1 MLPSALYFKS
11 LRAFLGAL
19 VCLAAP
25 AQTSPDAA
33 QFEIEGI
40 HLGMPLKDAMT
51 ALREHNA
58 KLRLAPESVRPAG
71 TASPYT
77 YGINAVGE
85 GEGFFFLVTMPPNP
99 VTVTKLTW
107 VAHFT
112 GNGTIPKQDV
122 LVANLARKYGR
133 ISWDTGPAALS
144 IGTRDVFWIDDEQGN
159 RVSLKPP
166 PRCLGQSTYF
176 MNGLKP
182 GSRNQWDPL
191 NVRLPPVAARLRIE
205 EGFVNRE
212 DAIADECGKYSMVH
226 ARLFR
231 AQMMGVSA
239 PNLVEYLVLLAA
251 SGPLDRAATEATHE
265 LWRKTAPP
273 APKSANTKG
282 K

>member
-1 MLPSALYFKS
+1 MLMSALYLKP
-11 LRAFLGAL
+11 LRAVVAAFL
-19 VCLAAP
+19 CLAAS
-25 AQTSPDAA
+25 AQTSPDPA
-33 QFEIEGI
+33 QFEIDGI
-40 HLGMPLKDAMT
+40 RLGMPLKDAMA

-58 KLRLAPESVRPAG
+58 KLRLGPESVRPVG
-71 TASPYT
+71 TATPYT

-85 GEGFFFLVTMPPNP
+85 GEGFYFVVTMPPNP

-112 GNGTIPKQDV
+112 SGDTIPKQDV

-159 RVSLKPP
+159 RVSMKPQ

-212 DAIADECGKYSMVH
+212 DPVADECSKYSMVH

-231 AQMMGVSA
+231 AQMVGVSV

-251 SGPLDRAATEATHE
+251 SGPLDRKATEATHE
-265 LWRKTAPP
+265 LWRKTTPP
-273 APKSANTKG
+273 APKGANTKG

>member
-1 MLPSALYFKS
+1 MAVAALFCGIVS
-11 LRAFLGAL
+11 
-19 VCLAAP
+19 
-25 AQTSPDAA
+25 AQTSPDIP

-40 HLGMPLKDAMT
+40 RLGMPLKDAMT

-58 KLRLAPESVRPAG
+58 KLRLAPESVRTSS
-71 TASPYT
+71 TASAFT

-85 GEGFFFLVTMPPNP
+85 GEGFYFMVTMPPNP
-99 VTVTKLTW
+99 ATVTKLTW

-112 GNGTIPKQDV
+112 SGDTIPKQDV

-159 RVSLKPP
+159 RVQLKPP
-166 PRCLGQSTYF
+166 PRCLGQSTWF

-212 DAIADECGKYSMVH
+212 DPIADECGKYSMVH

-231 AQMMGVSA
+231 AQTMGVA
-239 PNLVEYLVLLAA
+239 VPNLVEYLVLLAA
-251 SGPLDRAATEATHE
+251 SGPLDRKATEATHE

-273 APKSANTKG
+273 APKGANTKG